1 MSVVIC
7 RRAAFIASFS
17 LAHVGGRSGIKRPVI
32 HGGGMSLLLFLSLVS
47 FFHPSFF
54 LSLSVAGC
62 SERERE
68 GGARFLLGRHFLR
81 VSEAYSSLR
90 AGVWCEPRFNLCFL
104 KTIKRKGG

>member
-47 FFHPSFF
+47 FF
-54 LSLSVAGC
+54 LLVLRGAAR
-62 SERERE
+62 ERER
-68 GGARFLLGRHFLR
+68 GGRDFCLDVTFSGFRKRILRCVLGFGANPGLIC
-81 VSEAYSSLR
+81 V
-90 AGVWCEPRFNLCFL
+90 F
-104 KTIKRKGG
+104 

>member
-32 HGGGMSLLLFLSLVS
+32 RGGGMSLLLFLSLVS

-68 GGARFLLGRHFLR
+68 GGGRDFCLDVTFSGFRKRILRCVLGFGANPGLIC
-81 VSEAYSSLR
+81 V
-90 AGVWCEPRFNLCFL
+90 F
-104 KTIKRKGG
+104 